1 MHVQW
6 FAHLPG
12 VQLAPGRSS
21 YEVIDGRVTYLYFGE
36 WCELD
41 PSFPE
46 SEDKFNDARPVFYI
60 GEAELEG
67 DLKAVLK
74 QVSERLGRL
83 YLALL
88 LDARVPLLPDP
99 QLSVHYVRVNLRAG
113 VATYRLVGP
122 FEREWILYGNRS
134 DTEFDEAAFHAL
146 QVAYD
151 LLPKQE
157 NLHAS
162 GCFPGVEAGLET
174 LVRTARPDAWWDQ
187 QSVHHVNDF
196 IHSTTALENLL
207 VMDRAE
213 AQVADP
219 VATFGQNA
227 AALLSPTRGGIAAL
241 AQSYAGLYR
250 LRANLLHGQ
259 MTMADLNSGDQQAL
273 RLGRMLLREVLLK
286 ALALNT
292 ATEEV
297 ESLAS
302 LLHRAYEDE
311 AFHQVLHQK
320 LRQSEVMA

>member
-21 YEVIDGRVTYLYFGE
+21 YDLIDGRVTYLYFGE

-74 QVSERLGRL
+74 QVSARLGRL

-88 LDARVPLLPDP
+88 LDARVPLMPDP
-99 QLSVHYVRVNLRAG
+99 QLSVHYVRVNLKAG

-122 FEREWILYGNRS
+122 FEREWILYGNRI
-134 DTEFDEAAFHAL
+134 DTEFDEAAFQAL
-146 QVAYD
+146 QVAHD
-151 LLPKQE
+151 LLPTQGDV
-157 NLHAS
+157 HAA

-207 VMDRAE
+207 VMDTTE
-213 AQVADP
+213 AHAADP
-219 VATFGQNA
+219 VAAFGQHA
-227 AALLSPTRGGIAAL
+227 AALLSPAYEGIAELAL
-241 AQSYAGLYR
+241 SYAGLYR

-286 ALALNT
+286 ALALNA
-292 ATEEV
+292 ATEEADT
-297 ESLAS
+297 LAG
-302 LLHRAYEDE
+302 LLRRAYEDE
-311 AFHQVLHQK
+311 VFHETLHQK
-320 LRQSEVMA
+320 LRQAEVMA

>member
-67 DLKAVLK
+67 DLKSVLK
-74 QVSERLGRL
+74 QVGERLGRF

-88 LDARVPLLPDP
+88 LDARVPLIPDP
-99 QLSVHYVRVNLRAG
+99 QLSVHYVRVNLKAG

-122 FEREWILYGNRS
+122 FEREWILYGNRT
-134 DTEFDEAAFHAL
+134 DYEFDEVAFQAL

-151 LLPKQE
+151 LLPAQGA
-157 NLHAS
+157 LHEA
-162 GCFPGVEAGLET
+162 GYFPGVEAGLET
-174 LVRTARPDAWWDQ
+174 LIRTARPDAWWDQ

-196 IHSTTALENLL
+196 IHCTSALENLL
-207 VMDRAE
+207 VLDSAE
-213 AQVADP
+213 EQAPDP
-219 VATFGQNA
+219 VAAFGQHA
-227 AALLSPTRGGIAAL
+227 AALVSPTHSGVAGL

-250 LRANLLHGQ
+250 LRTNLLHGQ
-259 MTMADLNSGDQQAL
+259 MTMADLSSGDQQAL

-286 ALALNT
+286 ALALNVGRSGSET
-292 ATEEV
+292 
-297 ESLAS
+297 LAG
-302 LLHRAYEDE
+302 LLKRAYEDGTYHE
-311 AFHQVLHQK
+311 ILHEQ
-320 LRQSEVMA
+320 LRQAEVMA